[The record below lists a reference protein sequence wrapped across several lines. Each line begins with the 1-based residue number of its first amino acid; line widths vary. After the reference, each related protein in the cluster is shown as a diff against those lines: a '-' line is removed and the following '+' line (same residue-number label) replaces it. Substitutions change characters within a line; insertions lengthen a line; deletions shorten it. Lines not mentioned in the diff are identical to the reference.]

1 MYTFLFCSKKKAKG
15 KKLLMIVFNETIK
28 IDETI
33 HQEWL
38 AWMKE
43 VQLPNVMATGKF
55 TEHRICRLLH
65 DDEDGGVTYAIQY
78 YSPDMETF
86 QQYQQEHAA
95 QLQRSHMD
103 RYRDRYVAF
112 RTLMEMV

>member
-15 KKLLMIVFNETIK
+15 KNPLMIVFNETIK

-33 HQEWL
+33 HLEWL

-86 QQYQQEHAA
+86 QQYQQEYAA
-95 QLQRSHMD
+95 QLQRSHME
-103 RYRDRYVAF
+103 RYKDRYVAF